1 MPRNTRALSA
11 AVLAAVLAAL
21 VAGTAAAQKP
31 KASTTIVCWK
41 DKAGKVIG
49 CGDRVPPEYEDSATK
64 ELDRRGVTRKTTES
78 AEVEAKRAAENAKV
92 AKQKEELAREREED
106 KRRATLERRQ
116 EAALLATF
124 ANEKEIDLKRDRDL
138 EVADRQITQLQAAQ
152 KNAADRAADLRGRID
167 VSEKAKKPVT
177 DFLRDEAARA
187 ESDSERF
194 EKGIAAKTRE
204 KEEISKRYARMKQR
218 FIELGG
224 AGTQSA
230 AAPAAAAP
238 AKK

>member
-1 MPRNTRALSA
+1 MLRNARALSA
-11 AVLAAVLAAL
+11 AVLAVVLAAL

-31 KASTTIVCWK
+31 KANTTIVCWK

-78 AEVEAKRAAENAKV
+78 AEVEARRAAEDAKV
-92 AKQKEELAREREED
+92 AKQKEELSREREEE

-152 KNAADRAADLRGRID
+152 KNATDRAARGRID
-167 VSEKAKKPVT
+167 ANEKAKKPVT

-204 KEEISKRYARMKQR
+204 KEEISKRYTRMKQR
-218 FIELGG
+218 YIELGG
-224 AGTQSA
+224 TGTQSA

>member
-1 MPRNTRALSA
+1 MIKNTPAFSA
-11 AVLAAVLAAL
+11 AVLAAALAAL
-21 VAGTAAAQKP
+21 VASTAAAQKP

-78 AEVEAKRAAENAKV
+78 AEVEARRAAEDAKM
-92 AKQKEELAREREED
+92 AKQKEELMREREEE

-124 ANEKEIDLKRDRDL
+124 SNEKEIDLKRDRDL
-138 EVADRQITQLQAAQ
+138 EVAERQITQLQAAQ
-152 KNAADRAADLRGRID
+152 KNAIDRAADLRGRID
-167 VSEKAKKPVT
+167 ASEKAKKPVT

-187 ESDSERF
+187 ESDRERF
-194 EKGIAAKTRE
+194 EKGIVAKTRE

-218 FIELGG
+218 YTELSGG
-224 AGTQSA
+224 TPAPTA
-230 AAPAAAAP
+230 ATAPAAP